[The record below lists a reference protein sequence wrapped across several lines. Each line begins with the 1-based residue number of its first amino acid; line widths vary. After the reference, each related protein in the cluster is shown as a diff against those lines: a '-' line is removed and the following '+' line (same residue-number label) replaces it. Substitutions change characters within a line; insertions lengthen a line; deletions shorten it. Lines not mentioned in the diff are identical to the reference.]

1 MNLRDHRGGLV
12 PARSTGMRASE
23 GLCALWRTVGA
34 PPRDLPQAGGVPRW
48 DRWRGETRHF
58 IRCLRRA
65 GPILPRR
72 SFVFIQVYFLFE
84 FLIPFPPSFSLGR
97 NPIIPCVGLLP
108 FWCLTGR
115 GRAG

>member
-1 MNLRDHRGGLV
+1 
-12 PARSTGMRASE
+12 MRASE
-23 GLCALWRTVGA
+23 GLRTLWRAGGA
-34 PPRDLPQAGGVPRW
+34 PPRDLWRADGVPSW

-58 IRCLRRA
+58 LRYLRRA

-72 SFVFIQVYFLFE
+72 SFVFILVYFLFE
-84 FLIPFPPSFSLGR
+84 FLIPFPPSFSPGR

-108 FWCLTGR
+108 FWCSTGR